1 MEPVSERQVVWV
13 ALRAVVAFAS
23 TGLFITGFTYCLE
36 LVGGVWATL
45 VRCWLYCLVVKV
57 TGN

>member
-1 MEPVSERQVVWV
+1 MVQVWV
-13 ALRAVVAFAS
+13 VLRAVVAFAS

-57 TGN
+57 TRN